1 MNFLFPGKMRGVKM
15 IHLEI
20 DNKCQHCEEFV
31 PEMLTKNATIYADF
45 EEQMKVTDFCITCAH
60 RKVCAFLN
68 SKCEQTVNDY
78 ADLRDNV
85 GQFHGINPADH

>member
-1 MNFLFPGKMRGVKM
+1 M

-31 PEMLTKNATIYADF
+31 PETLTKNATIYADF

-68 SKCEQTVNDY
+68 SKCEQAVNASTDF
-78 ADLRDNV
+78 RDNV
-85 GQFHGINPADH
+85 SQFHGINPADH

>member
-1 MNFLFPGKMRGVKM
+1 M

-20 DNKCQHCEEFV
+20 DNKCQNCEEFV
-31 PEMLTKNATIYADF
+31 PETLTKNATIYADF

-68 SKCEQTVNDY
+68 SKCEQAVNDH
-78 ADLRDNV
+78 ADFRDNV
-85 GQFHGINPADH
+85 GRFHGINQADN

>member
-1 MNFLFPGKMRGVKM
+1 M

-31 PEMLTKNATIYADF
+31 PETLTKNATIYADF
-45 EEQMKVTDFCITCAH
+45 EEQMKVTDFCITCVH

-68 SKCEQTVNDY
+68 SKCEQAINDH
-78 ADLRDNV
+78 ADFRDNV
-85 GQFHGINPADH
+85 AQFNGINQIDH

>member
-1 MNFLFPGKMRGVKM
+1 M

-31 PEMLTKNATIYADF
+31 PETLTKNATIYADF

-68 SKCEQTVNDY
+68 SKCKQAVNVH
-78 ADLRDNV
+78 ADFRDNV
-85 GQFHGINPADH
+85 GKFHGINPADH

>member
-1 MNFLFPGKMRGVKM
+1 M

-20 DNKCQHCEEFV
+20 DNKCQNCEEFV
-31 PEMLTKNATIYADF
+31 PETLTKNATIYADF

-68 SKCEQTVNDY
+68 SKCEQAVNTSTDF
-78 ADLRDNV
+78 RDNV
-85 GQFHGINPADH
+85 SQFHGINPADH

>member
-20 DNKCQHCEEFV
+20 NNKCQHCEEFV
-31 PEMLTKNATIYADF
+31 PETLTKNATIYADF

-68 SKCEQTVNDY
+68 SKCEQTVNDH
-78 ADLRDNV
+78 ADFRDTV

>member
-1 MNFLFPGKMRGVKM
+1 M

-31 PEMLTKNATIYADF
+31 AETISQQVIIYADF

-68 SKCEQTVNDY
+68 SKCEQTVKVNDH
-78 ADLRDNV
+78 ADFRDNV
-85 GQFHGINPADH
+85 YQFHGINQADH

>member
-1 MNFLFPGKMRGVKM
+1 M

-31 PEMLTKNATIYADF
+31 PETLTKNATIYADF

-68 SKCEQTVNDY
+68 SKCEQTVKVNDH
-78 ADLRDNV
+78 ADFRDTV

>member
-1 MNFLFPGKMRGVKM
+1 M

-31 PEMLTKNATIYADF
+31 PETLTKNATIYADF

-60 RKVCAFLN
+60 RKVCVFLN
-68 SKCEQTVNDY
+68 SKCEQAVNASTDF
-78 ADLRDNV
+78 RDNV
-85 GQFHGINPADH
+85 SHFHGINQADN